1 MWNKKAT
8 KRKFTVVWY
17 EYDHVEYDAPGGAI
31 EDAYRVRILVPANE
45 KKKLNDPLNIIDWG
59 DDDLPF

>member
-1 MWNKKAT
+1 MWKN
-8 KRKFTVVWY
+8 RKFSVVWY
-17 EYDHVEYDAPGGAI
+17 EYDRVVYDAPGGAI
-31 EDAYRVRILVPANE
+31 EDVYRVRILIPANE